1 MMEHLDP
8 EGLVKVEDPGTSSD
22 TERDDDA
29 QEDMD
34 ASGLVPGPVTSGLVP
49 SADQLATITAGITT
63 DHLSTEQ
70 LQQLTQVGHVRIR
83 GP

>member
-22 TERDDDA
+22 PERDDDA

-34 ASGLVPGPVTSGLVP
+34 ASGLVP
-49 SADQLATITAGITT
+49 SADTLATITAGITT

-70 LQQLTQVGHVRIR
+70 LQQLTQVTIH
-83 GP
+83 